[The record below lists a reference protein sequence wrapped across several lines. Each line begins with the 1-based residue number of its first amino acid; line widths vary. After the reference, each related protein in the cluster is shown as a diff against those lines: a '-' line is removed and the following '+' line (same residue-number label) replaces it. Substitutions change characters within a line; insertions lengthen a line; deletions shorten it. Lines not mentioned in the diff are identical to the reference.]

1 MGVIQLM
8 AAKSSSSFGAFA
20 TSYIDYNLCILKQQQ
35 LSWMSLTAMRSKM
48 LSSLPKRNAA
58 PCHQRDTEFIK
69 LMKTAPYLTVEYF
82 LANTKNKMA
91 LVSFIGEFILNSYC
105 VKQPLF
111 DGYILFLAGAF
122 CNPEVVKK
130 IVRNQAIDCVS
141 LF

>member
-1 MGVIQLM
+1 MDVFDRYEIEN
-8 AAKSSSSFGAFA
+8 AIKSAE
-20 TSYIDYNLCILKQQQ
+20 
-35 LSWMSLTAMRSKM
+35 RERR
-48 LSSLPKRNAA
+48 SLPSEGHRVYQVNEGSAI
-58 PCHQRDTEFIK
+58 PDCRI
-69 LMKTAPYLTVEYF
+69 F

-130 IVRNQAIDCVS
+130 VVRNQAIDCVS